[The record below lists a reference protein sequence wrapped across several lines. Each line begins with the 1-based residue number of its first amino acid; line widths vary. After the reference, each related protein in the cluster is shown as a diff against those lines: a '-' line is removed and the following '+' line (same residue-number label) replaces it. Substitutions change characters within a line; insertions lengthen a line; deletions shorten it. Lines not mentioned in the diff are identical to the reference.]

1 MPDSGAGGNAPT
13 IGAGIARGPGGER
26 LDHLFIVDVVEPGSR
41 VLDLGCGRGTLL
53 KLLVD
58 RKGVR
63 GTGVEILEEK
73 VYDAVGKGLSVYHGD
88 INEGLSDYPA
98 GTFDYV
104 ILSQTL
110 QQARQT
116 VLVMQ
121 EALRVARYLI
131 VSLPN
136 FAHWSARLQ
145 LMLRGRAPVTR
156 NLPYQWY
163 DTPNIHSVSIKDFH
177 VFARDHQIHIVRAF
191 YVGGR
196 GAVTFWPNLRAQ
208 HGVFVLERAVG
219 MG

>member
-1 MPDSGAGGNAPT
+1 M
-13 IGAGIARGPGGER
+13 ARGANGER
-26 LDHLFIVDVVEPGSR
+26 LDHLFIVDVVEQGSR

-63 GTGVEILEEK
+63 GTGVEIVEEK

-88 INEGLSDYPA
+88 IDEGLSDYPA
-98 GTFDYV
+98 GMFDYV

-110 QQARQT
+110 QQARET

-121 EALRVARYLI
+121 EALRVAHYLI

-136 FAHWSARLQ
+136 FAHWNARLQ
-145 LMLRGRAPVTR
+145 LMFKGRAPVTKS
-156 NLPYQWY
+156 LPYQWY
-163 DTPNIHSVSIKDFH
+163 DTPNIHSVSIQDFY
-177 VFARDHQIHIVRAF
+177 VFAREHHIDIVRAF

-196 GAVTFWPNLRAQ
+196 GRVGFWPNLRAQ
-208 HGVFVLERAVG
+208 HGVFVLRHADDV
-219 MG
+219 